1 MDREGGDRMK
11 NIVEIK
17 DITKNYFNKRA
28 LDELTLNI
36 EEGKV
41 VGILG
46 PNGSGKTT
54 LIKILTGL
62 LRQSKGEVLIDGH
75 NIGVYTKSV
84 VSYLPD
90 RNLLYNWMTI
100 GDACDFYKDFYSDFD
115 ENKFEELL
123 DFMKLEKNMKVTSLS
138 KGMHEKLNLSLVLS
152 RNAKI
157 YILDEPIA
165 GVDPVARDQ
174 ILDAIITNYNEKSSM
189 IITTHLVRD
198 MESIFDDVVFLKDG
212 EIILQGNAE
221 SLREEKGKQIDDLY
235 KEIFS
240 V

>member
-1 MDREGGDRMK
+1 MDREGGAGMK

-17 DITKNYFNKRA
+17 NLTKNYFNKRA
-28 LDELTLNI
+28 LDSLNLNI
-36 EEGKV
+36 QEGKV

-62 LRQSKGEVLIDGH
+62 LRQSKGEVFIDGH

-90 RNLLYNWMTI
+90 RNFLYNWMNI
-100 GDACDFYKDFYSDFD
+100 EDACDFYKDFYSDFD
-115 ENKFEELL
+115 EKKFEELL

-152 RNAKI
+152 RNAKL

-174 ILDAIITNYNEKSSM
+174 ILDAIINNYNEKSSM

-198 MESIFDDVVFLKDG
+198 MENIFDDVVFLKDG

-221 SLREEKGKQIDDLY
+221 SLREQKGKQIDDLY

>member
-1 MDREGGDRMK
+1 MNHILEVK
-11 NIVEIK
+11 NL
-17 DITKNYFNKRA
+17 TKKYLNKTV
-28 LDELTLNI
+28 LDQLSLNI
-36 EEGKV
+36 EEGKI

-62 LRQSKGEVLIDGH
+62 LRQTSGEVLIDGRSV
-75 NIGVYTKSV
+75 GVGTKAV

-90 RNLLYNWMTI
+90 RNFLYKWMKI
-100 GDACDFYKDFYSDFD
+100 DDACNLYKDFYSDFD
-115 ENKFEELL
+115 ENKFAELL
-123 DFMKLEKNMKVTSLS
+123 DFMKLEKNMKIDTLS

-152 RNAKI
+152 RNAKL

-174 ILDAIITNYNEKSSM
+174 ILNAIINNFNEKSSM

-198 MESIFDDVVFLKDG
+198 MENMLDDVVFLKDG
-212 EIILQGNAE
+212 HIVLTGNAE
-221 SLREEKGKQIDDLY
+221 ALREEKGMQIDDIY
-235 KEIFS
+235 KVVFGE
-240 V
+240 

>member
-1 MDREGGDRMK
+1 MNHILEVK
-11 NIVEIK
+11 NL
-17 DITKNYFNKRA
+17 TKKYLNKTV
-28 LDELTLNI
+28 LDQLSLNI
-36 EEGKV
+36 EEGKI

-62 LRQSKGEVLIDGH
+62 LRQTSGEVLIDGRSV
-75 NIGVYTKSV
+75 GVGTKAV

-90 RNLLYNWMTI
+90 RNFLYKWMKI
-100 GDACDFYKDFYSDFD
+100 DDACNLYKDFYSDFD
-115 ENKFEELL
+115 ENKFAELL
-123 DFMKLEKNMKVTSLS
+123 DFMKLEKNMKIDTLS

-152 RNAKI
+152 RNAKL

-174 ILDAIITNYNEKSSM
+174 ILNAIINNFNEKSSM

-198 MESIFDDVVFLKDG
+198 MENMLDDVVFLKDG
-212 EIILQGNAE
+212 HIVLTGNAE
-221 SLREEKGKQIDDLY
+221 ALREEKRMQIDDIY
-235 KEIFS
+235 KVVFGE
-240 V
+240 

>member
-1 MDREGGDRMK
+1 MK

-17 DITKNYFNKRA
+17 NLTKKYSNKIA
-28 LDELTLNI
+28 LNNISLNI

-62 LRQSKGEVLIDGH
+62 LRQTSGEVLIDGH
-75 NIGVYTKSV
+75 KIGVYTKRV

-90 RNLLYNWMTI
+90 RNFLYKWMKI
-100 GDACDFYKDFYSDFD
+100 EDAMNLYKDFYSDFD
-115 ENKFEELL
+115 EKKFNDILS
-123 DFMKLEKNMKVTSLS
+123 FMKLDKNMKIESLS

-152 RNAKI
+152 RNAKL
-157 YILDEPIA
+157 YVLDEPIA

-174 ILDAIITNYNEKSSM
+174 ILNAIINNYNEKSSM

-198 MESIFDDVVFLKDG
+198 MENILDEVVFLKEG
-212 EIILQGNAE
+212 NVILQGV
-221 SLREEKGKQIDDLY
+221 LKI
-235 KEIFS
+235 
-240 V
+240 